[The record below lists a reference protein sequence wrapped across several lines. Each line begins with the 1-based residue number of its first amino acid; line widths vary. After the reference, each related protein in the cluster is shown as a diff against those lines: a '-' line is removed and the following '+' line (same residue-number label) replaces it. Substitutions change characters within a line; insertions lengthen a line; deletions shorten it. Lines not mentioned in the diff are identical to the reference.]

1 MNYNLFMI
9 KLQIAESN
17 RQQKQKQQAY
27 IESIKQGKSK

>member
-9 KLQIAESN
+9 KLQIAEIN

-27 IESIKQGKSK
+27 IESLKQGASK